1 MLFADAICS
10 SPQFAEAFRKEMSVV
25 FPEQALTRIPLNH
38 PLFRPGFGG
47 DDITTVSRRQPEAA
61 RDGEPLKAAVR
72 KVEPYLEGIQ
82 LGDRYAVIFSPYD
95 VSCALESHE
104 SLECE
109 GYIRADAARIGL
121 NVLVYS
127 LQQ

>member
-1 MLFADAICS
+1 MKQI
-10 SPQFAEAFRKEMSVV
+10 
-25 FPEQALTRIPLNH
+25 FPEQTLARIPVKH
-38 PLFRPGFGG
+38 PLFGADLGG
-47 DDITTVSRRQPEAA
+47 EDITTVSRRQPEASHE
-61 RDGEPLKAAVR
+61 GEPLKAAVR
-72 KVEPYLEGIQ
+72 QVEPYLEGIQ
-82 LGDRYAVIFSPYD
+82 IGDRYAVIFSPYD

-109 GYIRADAARIGL
+109 GYVRADAARIGL